1 MEKDKLRENVQIQ
14 EDSSW
19 CNFIYKDCM
28 ERGDFK
34 FLEKNLYI
42 KKGEYKDL
50 ENKTRN
56 ERWMNSYVVKF
67 NLSFIDREFIDA
79 IYDHHIN
86 LVAKNECDTF
96 ADALDKTF
104 TYFANAFSKEFKN
117 KILGDIGE
125 AFFILKTYEF
135 SKNNIIGNIHSID
148 ESLYDFSFK
157 SGRFIEIKST
167 SLDKNEVILSN
178 CQADYIKNKNFVI
191 VKYKVLEVGTSILDL
206 YERIKNEIGTLNDKL
221 RENYEFYKDIK
232 NEIKK
237 FCINMDKTTIGVLS
251 DECIPSY
258 SIDNVTAVKKVKF
271 YIDVTD
277 NLNDFQTFIKNFE
290 FDN

>member
-14 EDSSW
+14 EDGNW
-19 CNFIYKDCM
+19 CNFIYKDCKQ
-28 ERGDFK
+28 RGDFK
-34 FLEKNLYI
+34 FLERNLYI

-50 ENKTRN
+50 INQTKN
-56 ERWMNSYVVKF
+56 EQWINSYVVKF
-67 NLSFIDREFIDA
+67 DLSFIDRAFIDD
-79 IYDHHIN
+79 IYKHHIN
-86 LVAKNECDTF
+86 LVAKNQCDTF

-104 TYFANAFSKEFKN
+104 TYFANAFAKEFKN

-135 SKNNIIGNIHSID
+135 TKKNIIDNIHSID

-157 SGRFIEIKST
+157 SGKFIEIKST

-178 CQADYIKNKNFVI
+178 CQAGYIKNKNFVV
-191 VKYKVLEVGTSILDL
+191 VKYKILEVGTSILDL
-206 YERIKNEIGTLNDKL
+206 YERIKSEIGTLNDNL
-221 RENYEFYKDIK
+221 RENYEFYKNIK
-232 NEIKK
+232 HEINN
-237 FCINMDKTTIGVLS
+237 FCINMDKTSIGVLS
-251 DECIPSY
+251 DESIPSY
-258 SIDNVTAVKKVKF
+258 NIDNVSAVKKVKF

-277 NLNDFQTFIKNFE
+277 NLNDFESFIKNFK